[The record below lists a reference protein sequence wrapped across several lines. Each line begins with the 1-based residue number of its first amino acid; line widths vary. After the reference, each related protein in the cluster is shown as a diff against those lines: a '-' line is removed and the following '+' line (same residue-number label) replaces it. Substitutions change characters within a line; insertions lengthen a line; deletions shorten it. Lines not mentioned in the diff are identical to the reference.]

1 MQALTPGNRLCKY
14 ADDTYLILPPANTN
28 TRLDE
33 LSNIESWTQA
43 NNMLL
48 SRSKS
53 AEIIFTNRRCRQQV
67 DEPPP
72 LTDITRVSSIKIL
85 GVTISNRLSLS
96 QHVQNVVMS
105 CAQTVHALRTV
116 RRHGMKNATLQI
128 LFSSRLL

>member
-1 MQALTPGNRLCKY
+1 MVPGSPTVLQ
-14 ADDTYLILPPANTN
+14 TN
-28 TRLDE
+28 IIIIGDE
-33 LSNIESWTQA
+33 LSNIESWAQA
-43 NNMLL
+43 NNMILN
-48 SRSKS
+48 RSKS

-105 CAQTVHALRTV
+105 CAQTVHALRTSV
-116 RRHGMKNATLQI
+116 RKACTV
-128 LFSSRLL
+128 